1 LPGVE
6 AAPAQRA
13 RDHDAV
19 EARDVGSRPLGG
31 GVGAHMAACTAKP
44 SSTGLQ
50 PATPGGSS
58 PTRSRGCPEVRITGR
73 RGQRIFTARARSMH
87 PRRSWRPHAR
97 RSAVLPRRL
106 RAFAL
111 DSVHFLVLEQR
122 RRQAAKFGVVLD
134 DQYGSPFVLRLP
146 HDQVRWS
153 NCTLSVFSNRLRQS
167 GALKNKRDA
176 CRRSA
181 ARCCR

>member
-1 LPGVE
+1 VTTTRLKLVMSAPVHW
-6 AAPAQRA
+6 AAGSERTWLHARPSRA
-13 RDHDAV
+13 A
-19 EARDVGSRPLGG
+19 L
-31 GVGAHMAACTAKP
+31 AC
-44 SSTGLQ
+44 SLR
-50 PATPGGSS
+50 PGGSS

-153 NCTLSVFSNRLRQS
+153 NCTVSVFSNRLRQS

-176 CRRSA
+176 FS
-181 ARCCR
+181 